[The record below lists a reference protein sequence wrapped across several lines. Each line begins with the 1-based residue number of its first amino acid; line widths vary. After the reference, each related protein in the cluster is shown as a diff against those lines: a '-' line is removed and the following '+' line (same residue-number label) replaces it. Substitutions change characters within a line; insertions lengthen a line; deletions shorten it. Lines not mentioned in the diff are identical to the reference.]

1 MEAVDTLV
9 DALGAPLAPLGPL
22 GAAFG
27 ALAPAAP
34 VLGVGALEGLGRLEP
49 LEACLPPC
57 LPPCL
62 AQGLAQGLA
71 SGLPP
76 CAAPP
81 HHWFGDHLPAVLPPP
96 PPPPPPPPD
105 FSGCSFL
112 SYLAAAHSRDTMVS
126 SSPSPVPP
134 GTVNGVASAGSVSI
148 AARKLAAAALE
159 NAVDA
164 AVYASLRHQQGH
176 EESSTD
182 QMTRSIQVKA
192 AEAADPRGDRKLFV
206 GMLSKTQTEEDV
218 RQLFAPYGT
227 IEECTVIRSPDNTS
241 KAGCAFVKFASS
253 QEAACAI
260 TALHGSQTMP
270 GASSSLV
277 VKYADTDKERQLR
290 RMQQMAGN
298 MNVLSPWVLNQFASF
313 SNYAQ
318 QQALVAATTSPYM
331 ALAPLPH
338 PLGPGG
344 PGTVPTG
351 QAGTLPSLPSPT
363 MPNFSVAAQPP
374 QPSASESP
382 VYTTGIPPPAYPN
395 RKSARL
401 SVSLGVL
408 LVEWRV

>member
-1 MEAVDTLV
+1 M
-9 DALGAPLAPLGPL
+9 
-22 GAAFG
+22 
-27 ALAPAAP
+27 
-34 VLGVGALEGLGRLEP
+34 
-49 LEACLPPC
+49 
-57 LPPCL
+57 
-62 AQGLAQGLA
+62 
-71 SGLPP
+71 
-76 CAAPP
+76 
-81 HHWFGDHLPAVLPPP
+81 H
-96 PPPPPPPPD
+96 
-105 FSGCSFL
+105 
-112 SYLAAAHSRDTMVS
+112 
-126 SSPSPVPP
+126 
-134 GTVNGVASAGSVSI
+134 
-148 AARKLAAAALE
+148 
-159 NAVDA
+159 
-164 AVYASLRHQQGH
+164 
-176 EESSTD
+176 
-182 QMTRSIQVKA
+182 MTRSIQVKA

-241 KAGCAFVKFASS
+241 KAGCAFVKFSSS

-318 QQALVAATTSPYM
+318 QQAIVAATASPYM
-331 ALAPLPH
+331 ALTPLPH

-344 PGTVPTG
+344 PGAVPSG

-382 VYTTGIPPPAYPN
+382 VYTAGLAPQAYPN
-395 RKSARL
+395 PDVSDQQQGIEAPPVMRLNNFCVDGLALSIAAQALTSGEAALHPAAYSALAPFPPVAYPAPVYPPFTPTVAPPGCPPPHQQTNLIATGEGRSIDRGNKFGPDGCNLFIYHLPQEFGDAELCQMFLSFGLVLSAKVYIDRVTNQSKCFGFVSFDNPSSAQAAIAAMNGFQIGMKRL
-401 SVSLGVL
+401 KVQLKKPKDIG
-408 LVEWRV
+408 RPY